1 VTPLPEQRLTPLGP
15 GERSSP
21 LLRVIGN
28 NPRVADLFE
37 SLTDVFV
44 RNSGLPARDRWLITK
59 RMAFRC
65 GCTYGFGHAS
75 GDLDPD
81 LSELAVGPTDDPRL
95 TESDRATLALVDQL
109 YETNMVDDE
118 LWSTLASI
126 RSPADL
132 VELVSLTGFYWMA
145 SVVANSTGG
154 EQWRTR

>member
-1 VTPLPEQRLTPLGP
+1 MTPLEN

-28 NPRVADLFE
+28 NPRIADLFE
-37 SLTDVFV
+37 TLTDVFV
-44 RNSGLPARDRWLITK
+44 RNSGLPGRDRWLITK

-75 GDLDPD
+75 GGLDPE
-81 LSELAVGPTDDPRL
+81 LAELAVGRVDDARL
-95 TESDRATLALVDQL
+95 SEPDRAILSLVDQL
-109 YETNMVDDE
+109 YETNTVDDD
-118 LWSTLASI
+118 LWSRLAST
-126 RSPADL
+126 RSPAEL

-154 EQWRTR
+154 ERWRTP